1 MLGEKEERTRE
12 DEKESLAP
20 RMCSRTC
27 TTTSAAAPDDRLRPL
42 WSSSILLQK
51 EEEGLFTAETVIEV
65 DAPQEV

>member
-12 DEKESLAP
+12 DEKE
-20 RMCSRTC
+20 
-27 TTTSAAAPDDRLRPL
+27 
-42 WSSSILLQK
+42 SILLQK